1 MYLTFCSDSEA
12 FLGNRLI
19 DRKWSDRFPGVG
31 WITSLYE
38 ISVSYGVQISSGDI
52 ALKNVI
58 AGKWDVKQIYVIQ
71 ELESKTG
78 SKLLELGAIPFLITC
93 FEASIYAPYFY
104 DNIDSISKK
113 FKFKLGFGFKDS
125 ASPNR
130 LEQKIWFRFPSFY
143 VNDIRKIG
151 SISERKRI
159 ALVASNKY
167 KTERVFITRPLRLVG
182 LLRILKSLFQRVY
195 SPSLRLALKSSL
207 HDKRLEAIIY
217 FSGKKDF
224 DLYGPGWSNLGS
236 LPKDCAEP
244 MKSVVDQCY
253 LGPCIDKIQVI
264 CGYRFYLC
272 FENMDSP
279 GYVTEKIIDC
289 FVAGTVPLY
298 WGTEDVKRL
307 IPRDAFIDMRDFSS
321 FSELNTYINSLSD
334 QDLLRI
340 IEAGREYLKSEN
352 GHLHSY
358 EGFAHHVLKLA
369 REC

>member
-1 MYLTFCSDSEA
+1 MYLVYCSDNEP
-12 FLGNRLI
+12 FEQDRLK
-19 DRKWSDRFPGVG
+19 DKTWSKFFPGAG
-31 WITSLYE
+31 WITCMYE

-71 ELESKTG
+71 ELESTTA
-78 SKLLELGAIPFLITC
+78 SKLLQLGAIPFLITC
-93 FEASIYAPYFY
+93 LEASIYAPNFY

-125 ASPNR
+125 VSPNK
-130 LEQKIWFRFPSFY
+130 LEQKVWFRFPSFY
-143 VNDIRKIG
+143 ANDIRKIG
-151 SISERKRI
+151 SISDRKRI

-167 KTERVFITRPLRLVG
+167 KTESVFITRPLRFVG
-182 LLRILKSLFQRVY
+182 LLRLLKSLFQRFF
-195 SPSLRLALKSSL
+195 SPSLRMALKSSL
-207 HDKRLEAIIY
+207 HDKRLEAIVY
-217 FSGKKDF
+217 FAGEKDF

-236 LPKDCAEP
+236 LPKEWVEP
-244 MKSVVDQCY
+244 MNSVVERCY
-253 LGPCIDKIQVI
+253 VGTCVDKIQVL

-298 WGTEDVKRL
+298 WGTQDVKKL
-307 IPRDAFIDMRDFSS
+307 IPAEAFIDMRDFSS
-321 FSELNTYINSLSD
+321 FSELSTYINLLSD
-334 QDLLRI
+334 QDLLKI

-358 EGFAHHVLKLA
+358 EGFANQVLKLVK
-369 REC
+369 EC